1 MRIPKGKGCDLACGL
16 LITVVLEDVIL
27 VGTFLGE
34 FGDERSAQ
42 RPPTHVNLRCDN
54 DPEFF
59 LLQLTCDVLVDS
71 VEFDAGTIVA
81 VNVNE
86 VQFITIGGECDSDSG
101 SENDPEDKKVTTNS

>member
-1 MRIPKGKGCDLACGL
+1 MKIPKGKGFDITCGL

-34 FGDERSAQ
+34 FGDERSLKC
-42 RPPTHVNLRCDN
+42 PPVHVDLKCDS

-71 VEFDAGTIVA
+71 VEFSSGTIVA
-81 VNVNE
+81 INLNE
-86 VQFITIGGECDSDSG
+86 VQFIAIGGDCDT
-101 SENDPEDKKVTTNS
+101 EDDDTKVIIDK